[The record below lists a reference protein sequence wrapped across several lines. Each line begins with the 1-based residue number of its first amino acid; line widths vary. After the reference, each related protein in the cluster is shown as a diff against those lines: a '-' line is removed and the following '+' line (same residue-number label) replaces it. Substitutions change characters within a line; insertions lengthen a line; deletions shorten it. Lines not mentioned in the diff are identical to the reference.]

1 MQRPGPHLP
10 QPGAQ
15 ALTESG
21 ARSGDMVRLA
31 SWSTS
36 WQGPESSPRPQIRL
50 NLWVSSSALRGSP
63 LSDVVCS
70 VWGAAN

>member
-1 MQRPGPHLP
+1 
-10 QPGAQ
+10 
-15 ALTESG
+15 
-21 ARSGDMVRLA
+21 MVRLA

-36 WQGPESSPRPQIRL
+36 RQGPESSPRPQIRL